1 MQQIKPELVIV
12 QELGTKPAYHINDLS
27 ERIGSR
33 QTAYRALGQLK
44 ELGFAESVHRGYF
57 TLKSSLF
64 QPYYLWHFLLPSLSA
79 LRQARRFRRTK
90 KPDIKQIDR
99 LIEGPVTLDY
109 KAYDLTKLQYP
120 VTFYKYVDDIGY
132 ASCILKTEG
141 YTEDSNGS
149 VVLLPK
155 TGEFDN
161 EIQRVYLDCLA
172 AGGRYVL
179 DAIAIE
185 LLHPTDVKI
194 RGQFPIEQVTKVQD
208 DLPR

>member
-1 MQQIKPELVIV
+1 MQQVKPELVIV
-12 QELGTKPAYHINDLS
+12 QELGAKPAYRINDLS

-33 QTAYRALGQLK
+33 QTAYRALSQLK

-57 TLKSSLF
+57 TLKSSIF
-64 QPYYLWHFLLPSLSA
+64 QPYHLWPSFLPSLSA
-79 LRQARRFRRTK
+79 LKQARRFVRTK
-90 KPDIKQIDR
+90 KPDIKQIER

-109 KAYDLTKLQYP
+109 KAYELTKLQNP
-120 VTFYKYVDDIGY
+120 VTFYKYVDDVGY

-141 YTEDSNGS
+141 YVEDNNGG

-155 TGEFDN
+155 TGEFTN

-185 LLHPTDVKI
+185 LLHPADVKI
-194 RGQFPIEQVTKVQD
+194 RGQFPVEQVTKVQD